1 MGITVNRI
9 MLGSLRPASHP
20 PVVAEPAEKAPRR
33 VLPRRRETAA
43 LPAPRPRVALVAPGP
58 GVPGGQESQATAL
71 ERGLRQEGY
80 RVLRLR
86 IDPIFPSALAW
97 VRRHRYART
106 LVNQALYLSSL
117 PCLRRRD
124 VAHVFSA
131 SYWSFLLSAAP
142 ALLAGRI
149 LGKRVILHYHSGEAD
164 DHLAHWGLLVHPW
177 LALPHAIVV
186 PSEYLKNVFERHGY
200 LPRVIPN
207 VVDLSR
213 FRYRERASP
222 GPRFLCARTLDPYY
236 RVDQTLRAFAL
247 LKERFPDATLSIT
260 GGGTEEGR
268 LRHLASSLGLGGVRF
283 LGPVDPMWMPAVY
296 DGADIFLNA
305 SVLDNQPVSVLEA
318 FACGLPVISTG
329 CGDLAALARDGKTAL
344 VVPPEDPA
352 AMAEAATRL
361 LKDPEAAVRMARRA
375 REVAEEH
382 SWPHV
387 REAWAQVYTGRR
399 EK

>member
-1 MGITVNRI
+1 
-9 MLGSLRPASHP
+9 
-20 PVVAEPAEKAPRR
+20 
-33 VLPRRRETAA
+33 
-43 LPAPRPRVALVAPGP
+43 
-58 GVPGGQESQATAL
+58 
-71 ERGLRQEGY
+71 
-80 RVLRLR
+80 
-86 IDPIFPSALAW
+86 
-97 VRRHRYART
+97 
-106 LVNQALYLSSL
+106 
-117 PCLRRRD
+117 
-124 VAHVFSA
+124 
-131 SYWSFLLSAAP
+131 
-142 ALLAGRI
+142 
-149 LGKRVILHYHSGEAD
+149 
-164 DHLAHWGLLVHPW
+164 
-177 LALPHAIVV
+177 LPHAIVV

-236 RVDQTLRAFAL
+236 RVDLTLRAFAL

-268 LRHLASSLGLGGVRF
+268 LRRLAASLGLGGVRF

-318 FACGLPVISTG
+318 FACGLPVVSTG
-329 CGDLAALARDGKTAL
+329 CGDLAALARHGETGL

-382 SWPHV
+382 SWPQV

-399 EK
+399 NK